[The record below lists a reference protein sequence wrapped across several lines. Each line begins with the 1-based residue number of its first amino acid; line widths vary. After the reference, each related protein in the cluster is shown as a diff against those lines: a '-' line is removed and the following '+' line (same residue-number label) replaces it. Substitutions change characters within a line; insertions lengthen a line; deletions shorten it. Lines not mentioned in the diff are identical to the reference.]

1 MGNCSLATE
10 QRPDAPSGPREVR
23 ELFQET
29 VMLQLQLL
37 YIQHIYMQLYACI
50 SLYYGK
56 CGLIIKIWQIFNGFR
71 SVYMVY
77 KKVMVRKIPKEQR
90 VSATGNQNHGGLAK
104 GPRGFRNNHSGLCIQ
119 YTDSGFQQTGPRQ
132 LQL

>member
-56 CGLIIKIWQIFNGFR
+56 CGLTIKIWQIFNGFR
-71 SVYMVY
+71 SVYTWFERF
-77 KKVMVRKIPKEQR
+77 RK
-90 VSATGNQNHGGLAK
+90 NK
-104 GPRGFRNNHSGLCIQ
+104 GFLPLGIKTMGV
-119 YTDSGFQQTGPRQ
+119 
-132 LQL
+132 

>member
-10 QRPDAPSGPREVR
+10 QMPDAPSGPREVR
-23 ELFQET
+23 DLFQET
-29 VMLQLQLL
+29 VTLQLQLL
-37 YIQHIYMQLYACI
+37 YIQHKYIYMQLYACI

-56 CGLIIKIWQIFNGFR
+56 CGLTIKIWQIFNGFR

-90 VSATGNQNHGGLAK
+90 VSAIGNQKHGRLAK
-104 GPRGFRNNHSGLCIQ
+104 GPRGFRKNHSGLCNQ
-119 YTDSGFQQTGPRQ
+119 YTD
-132 LQL
+132 